1 MKKLFLAAA
10 VALLASPSA
19 FAVTLVTDQTIK
31 IQKDLTSMQKLK
43 NGIPVIMRKIPDS
56 DIVQLNVS
64 FDAGLKD
71 LPVGKKALNEWF
83 WEALPLA
90 SKSFS
95 REKVFSLSEKYSLE
109 IGCAGGIEVASCGLG
124 TINDYWKESL
134 PLFADL
140 INRPSLTD
148 QDVKL
153 TKDRLVASLRNT
165 PSDPGGYIN
174 EIVNSVF
181 YPAGHPYRL
190 NHDEALQELEKLTRK
205 DLVALHKDVL
215 NAAAMSIVVVSSMPE
230 KVIMADLE
238 KAFGKVAKGPVHPVS
253 PPLPKF
259 DPAKAF
265 VFKDRELP
273 TAYIRI
279 KLNAPSILDKDAVA
293 TKLLYEILSE
303 ELGDLIRTKRSL
315 SYAVHSFAIQYTLGI
330 GVLSASTSKPKETL
344 EAMHEVLEQ
353 LKTKTYSAEEIE
365 EYKHV
370 FATNY
375 YLTQE
380 THASLAGAL
389 SSAWHFFRNPNEHY
403 ELPRKLDKV
412 TAEDIKRLANDTLND
427 LRVGVI
433 YGRKAFEDAWAEE
446 LIKKNLSSA
455 KKADKS

>member
-1 MKKLFLAAA
+1 MKKLLLALALAAPCTQ
-10 VALLASPSA
+10 AL
-19 FAVTLVTDQTIK
+19 AVTLVTDQTIK
-31 IQKDLTSMQKLK
+31 IQKDLTSVHKLK
-43 NGIPVIMRKIPDS
+43 NGIPVILRKIPDS
-56 DIVQLNVS
+56 DIVQLNVA
-64 FDAGLKD
+64 FANGLKD

-83 WEALPLA
+83 WQVLPLA

-95 REKVFSLSEKYSLE
+95 REKVFSLSEKFSLE
-109 IGCAGGIEVASCGLG
+109 IGCGGGIEVASCGLG
-124 TINDYWKESL
+124 TINDYWKDSL

-140 INRPSLTD
+140 INNPSLTD

-153 TKDRLVASLRNT
+153 TKERLVASLRNT

-181 YPAGHPYRL
+181 YPTGHPYRL
-190 NHDEALQELEKLTRK
+190 NHDEALQELDKLAKK
-205 DLVALHKDVL
+205 DLQAMHKQVL
-215 NAAAMSIVVVSSMPE
+215 NAASMSIVVVSSLPE
-230 KVIMADLE
+230 KQILADLE
-238 KAFGKVAKGPVHPVS
+238 KAFGKIGKAAVLPVTPE
-253 PPLPKF
+253 LPKF
-259 DPAKAF
+259 DAAKAY

-279 KLNAPSILDKDAVA
+279 KLNAPSVLDKDSVA

-303 ELGDLIRTKRSL
+303 ELGDVIRTKRSL
-315 SYAVHSFAIQYTLGI
+315 SYAVHAFAIQYSLGI

-353 LKTKTYSAEEIE
+353 MKTKTYSSEEIE

-389 SSAWHFFRNPNEHY
+389 AGAWHFYKNPNEHY
-403 ELPRKLDKV
+403 ELPRKLDGV

-427 LRVGVI
+427 LRIGVI
-433 YGRKAFEDAWAEE
+433 FGRKTFEDAWAQD

>member
-1 MKKLFLAAA
+1 MKKLLLAAT
-10 VALLASPSA
+10 LAFA
-19 FAVTLVTDQTIK
+19 ATQAQAVTLVTDETIK
-31 IQKDLTSMQKLK
+31 IQKDLTTVKKLK
-43 NGIPVIMRKIPDS
+43 NGIPVILRQIPDS

-64 FDAGLKD
+64 FDTGLKD

-83 WEALPLA
+83 WAVLPLA
-90 SKSFS
+90 SKSYS
-95 REKVFSLSEKYSLE
+95 RDKVFGLTEKYSLDVAC
-109 IGCAGGIEVASCGLG
+109 GGGIEIASCGLG
-124 TINDYWKESL
+124 TINDYWKESVA
-134 PLFADL
+134 LFADL
-140 INRPSLTD
+140 INNPSMTD

-153 TKDRLVASLRNT
+153 TKERLVAQLRNT

-181 YPAGHPYRL
+181 YPVGHPYRL
-190 NHDEALQELEKLTRK
+190 NHDEALSELEKLGKK
-205 DLVALHKDVL
+205 DLVQMHKDVL
-215 NAAAMSIVVVSSMPE
+215 NANEMSIVVVSSMAE
-230 KVIMADLE
+230 KKIMADLE
-238 KAFGKVAKGPVHPVS
+238 KAFGKIAKAPVHPVT
-253 PPLPKF
+253 PETPQF
-259 DPAKAF
+259 DQAKAY

-279 KLNAPSILDKDAVA
+279 KLNAPSIQDKDAVA

-315 SYAVHSFAIQYTLGI
+315 SYAVHSFVIQYTLGI

-353 LKTKTYSAEEIE
+353 MKTKTFSAEEIE

-389 SSAWHFFRNPNEHY
+389 SSSWHFFKNPNEHY
-403 ELPRKLDKV
+403 ELPRKLDQV
-412 TAEDIKRLANDTLND
+412 TADDIKRLANDTLND

-433 YGRKAFEDAWAEE
+433 FGRKSFDDAWAQD
-446 LIKKNLSSA
+446 LIKKNLSAA
-455 KKADKS
+455 KKPDKS

>member
-1 MKKLFLAAA
+1 MKKLLLIAALA
-10 VALLASPSA
+10 LASTPA
-19 FAVTLVTDQTIK
+19 FGVQLVTDQAIK
-31 IQKDLTSMQKLK
+31 AQKDLTSVHKLK
-43 NGIPVIMRKIPDS
+43 NGIPVIIRRIPGS

-64 FDAGLKD
+64 FASGLKD
-71 LPVGKKALNEWF
+71 LPVGKKALNDWF
-83 WEALPLA
+83 WDVLPLA
-90 SKSFS
+90 SKSYS
-95 REKVFSLSEKYSLE
+95 RDKVFSLTEKYSLE
-109 IGCAGGIEVASCGLG
+109 LGCGGGIEVASCGLG

-140 INRPSLTD
+140 INHPSMND

-153 TKDRLVASLRNT
+153 TKDRLVARLRNT

-174 EIVNSVF
+174 EIVNSVY
-181 YPAGHPYRL
+181 YPVGHPYRL
-190 NHDEALQELEKLTRK
+190 NHDEALVELDKLGK
-205 DLVALHKDVL
+205 QDLVDYHKNVL
-215 NAAAMSIVVVSSMPE
+215 NAAAMSIVFVGSLPE
-230 KVIMADLE
+230 KQILADLE
-238 KAFGKVAKGPVHPVS
+238 KAFGKIAKAPVKVVT
-253 PPLPKF
+253 PLPPPF
-259 DPAKAF
+259 DPAKSF
-265 VFKDRELP
+265 IFKDRELP

-293 TKLLYEILSE
+293 TKLLFEILSE

-315 SYAVHSFAIQYTLGI
+315 SYAVHAFAIQYSLGI

-353 LKTKTYSAEEIE
+353 IKTKAFTAEEIE

-370 FATNY
+370 FATSY
-375 YLTQE
+375 YQTQE

-389 SSAWHFFRNPNEHY
+389 SSAYHFFKNPNEHY

-412 TAEDIKRLANDTLND
+412 TAEDIKRLANDVLND

-433 YGRKAFEDAWAEE
+433 FGRKNFEDSWAQD
-446 LIKKNLSSA
+446 LIKKNLASD